1 MTERLLMYPCTVGL
15 PRYSPRSQSSVRRLA
30 PSTIPKFWARGLAT
44 DPRRVVTRARP
55 ARHVLV
61 CGICSP
67 PVLSGDRKH
76 LPDEDAGQA
85 SRRGRVAHLVTV
97 GRGELH
103 RDHADAAPHAR
114 VPAGNVDHPSTET
127 RSQQHPSAR
136 TAVSGQ
142 PASMS
147 PVMPP
152 ISLDVSPGENVT
164 VAPRPRTFDPIVTT
178 NHQRGGAFLSRSP
191 ASFQGAWI
199 RAAW

>member
-85 SRRGRVAHLVTV
+85 SRRGRVARRLWATY
-97 GRGELH
+97 
-103 RDHADAAPHAR
+103 
-114 VPAGNVDHPSTET
+114 
-127 RSQQHPSAR
+127 
-136 TAVSGQ
+136 
-142 PASMS
+142 
-147 PVMPP
+147 
-152 ISLDVSPGENVT
+152 LDVPGYAT
-164 VAPRPRTFDPIVTT
+164 DFARRIA
-178 NHQRGGAFLSRSP
+178 R
-191 ASFQGAWI
+191 
-199 RAAW
+199 